1 MWHHQVS
8 SCIFCFSRA
17 DQQSSGKG
25 RCSFLS
31 PYIPCRTFLERR
43 AKRLSARA
51 VCFVRH
57 AANRQCMARSRTLYS
72 LSYRLPAVFFLLR
85 LDQPSQ
91 GWQADSQPG
100 SQSVSQTVSQSV
112 SQPGSQWSRGDA
124 MPAHFA
130 SSPACLPA
138 CLSACQPA
146 CLPACLPA
154 CVVESG

>member
-112 SQPGSQWSRGDA
+112 SQSVSLAVSGREAMRCQLTSRRR
-124 MPAHFA
+124 
-130 SSPACLPA
+130 
-138 CLSACQPA
+138 
-146 CLPACLPA
+146 LPACLPA